1 MSIKDPTPVV
11 LLAEKTD
18 RKPISG
24 GEAQLRAVL
33 QGDIRQA
40 LPLAQKVFASL
51 VARYYLRRCTR
62 LGRWVRVQGRPLVQ
76 NRGIIE
82 IGDRTMIF
90 STTVRAELVTQPGG
104 RLEIGEQSCINYGV
118 SLSAHQL
125 VHIGN
130 RCLIGPYTNILDNNY
145 HDILD
150 RTRTPPSRPV
160 VIGDDVW
167 IGRGA
172 IILPG
177 VTIGDH
183 AVIGAGAVVMEDIPA
198 RSIALGNPAKVI
210 QKF

>member
-1 MSIKDPTPVV
+1 MSIKDPKPVV
-11 LLAEKTD
+11 LLAETAD
-18 RKPISG
+18 RKPTSG

-33 QGDIRQA
+33 QGDVRQA
-40 LPLAQKVFASL
+40 LPLAQKIVSSL
-51 VARYYLRRCTR
+51 IARYYLRRCTR
-62 LGRWVRVQGRPLVQ
+62 LGRWVRVQGRPLVC
-76 NRGIIE
+76 NNGVIE
-82 IGDRTMIF
+82 IGDRVMII
-90 STTVRAELVTQPGG
+90 STTVRSELVTQPGG
-104 RLEIGEQSCINYGV
+104 RLEIGEGSWINYGV
-118 SLSAHQL
+118 SLSAHQS
-125 VHIGN
+125 VRIGN

-150 RTRTPPSRPV
+150 HSRTPPSRPV

-167 IGRGA
+167 IGGRA

>member
-1 MSIKDPTPVV
+1 V
-11 LLAEKTD
+11 
-18 RKPISG
+18 
-24 GEAQLRAVL
+24 RA
-33 QGDIRQA
+33 
-40 LPLAQKVFASL
+40 
-51 VARYYLRRCTR
+51 
-62 LGRWVRVQGRPLVQ
+62 QGRPLGHNNGV
-76 NRGIIE
+76 IE
-82 IGDRTMIF
+82 IGDRVMII
-90 STTVRAELVTQPGG
+90 STTVRTELVTQPGG
-104 RLEIGEQSCINYGV
+104 RLEIGEGSWINYGV
-118 SLSAHQL
+118 SLSAHQS
-125 VHIGN
+125 VRIGN

-150 RTRTPPSRPV
+150 HSRTPPSRPV

-167 IGRGA
+167 IGGRV